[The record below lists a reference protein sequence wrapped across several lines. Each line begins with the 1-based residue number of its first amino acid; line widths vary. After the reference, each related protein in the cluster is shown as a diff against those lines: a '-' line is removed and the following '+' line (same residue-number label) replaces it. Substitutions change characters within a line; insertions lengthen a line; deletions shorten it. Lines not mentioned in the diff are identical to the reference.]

1 MELSIVMSGSWYTDG
16 FKFRMNNSL
25 YEGKTHM
32 QINKK
37 QINVYIDTSINIYKP
52 VTWKDFIMI
61 ITVSNNIK

>member
-16 FKFRMNNSL
+16 FKFRLIMNNSL

-32 QINKK
+32 